1 MRGFPCILGL
11 VVALY
16 ACEPDLIDD
25 AADAGAVPGADAG
38 DAGGASEPPEVALPK
53 DTDSDGLCDRTERQ
67 FGTDSQARD
76 TDADGLPDLIEV
88 GNGFDAASPDDP
100 AQDQVAY
107 LVGEPGSA
115 LEFPVRMTVQG
126 DGQALSGYFEV
137 IPSIYADGVTA
148 QDFFR
153 GTMATA
159 ADPVDG
165 VRSVQPGSARFA
177 GVLGRTR
184 LSFALR
190 FEYPEGAAVVEC
202 GRAYPLRYALRSDD
216 GMTVAERLF
225 LLVVA
230 PEVEADLERQYCLP
244 TRCQ

>member
-1 MRGFPCILGL
+1 MRGFHRMRGL
-11 VVALY
+11 VIVALCGCN
-16 ACEPDLIDD
+16 ADLPGQV
-25 AADAGAVPGADAG
+25 ADAGADAG
-38 DAGGASEPPEVALPK
+38 DAGGSPAPPVALPK

-67 FGTDSQARD
+67 FGTDALAKD

-88 GNGFDAASPDDP
+88 GNGFDATSPDEP
-100 AQDQVAY
+100 AEDQVAY
-107 LVGEPGSA
+107 LVGEPGSV

-137 IPSIYADGVTA
+137 IPSIYADGMTA

-190 FEYPEGAAVVEC
+190 FEYPEGAAVEC
-202 GRAYPLRYALRSDD
+202 GRAYPLRYALKSDD

-225 LLVVA
+225 LLAVA
-230 PEVEADLERQYCLP
+230 PAVEAGLERPYCLP
-244 TRCQ
+244 SRCQ

>member
-1 MRGFPCILGL
+1 MHGFRWTLGL
-11 VVALY
+11 VMVALCGCG
-16 ACEPDLIDD
+16 AGQASD
-25 AADAGAVPGADAG
+25 AVDAGPDAG
-38 DAGGASEPPEVALPK
+38 DAGGSSEPPSISLPT

-67 FGTDSQARD
+67 FGTDAETKD

-88 GNGFDAASPDDP
+88 GNGFDATSPDEP
-100 AQDQVAY
+100 AEDQVAS
-107 LVGEPGSA
+107 LIGEPGSA

-137 IPSIYADGVTA
+137 IPSIYADGMTA

-184 LSFALR
+184 LGFALR
-190 FEYPEGAAVVEC
+190 FEYPEDGAVVEC
-202 GRAYPLRYALRSDD
+202 GRAYPLRYALKSDD

-230 PEVEADLERQYCLP
+230 PEVEPGATRQYCLP
-244 TRCQ
+244 NRCQ